1 VAGAA
6 NVSGEGI
13 QRFVVGM
20 NGDSDVFWGFDPL
33 ALGGIAAVA
42 ITIAAAAGAGVVAAV
57 AAGWAAGAWV
67 WA

>member
-13 QRFVVGM
+13 ERLVIGM
-20 NGDSDVFWGFDPL
+20 NRDSDVFGCFDPL

-42 ITIAAAAGAGVVAAV
+42 IAATAGAGVVAAV
-57 AAGWAAGAWV
+57 AAGWAAGALV